1 MEVSLSASEALERSC
16 YVSRQSFISLTT
28 AVCFLT
34 TCTGCSVL
42 CTEMLADMVSF
53 QQNRQGGQIHFQNI
67 FLGYSFSL
75 FQLMYFWERTTR
87 CSTSKPNCEPVE
99 RYHVVLQQHRASSCT
114 REQQRLTAACCDI
127 LYTWAT
133 PSTQMPAAEKQFL
146 RSLNQTYI

>member
-1 MEVSLSASEALERSC
+1 MEVSLRASEALEWSC

-34 TCTGCSVL
+34 TCTGRSVL

-87 CSTSKPNCEPVE
+87 CSTSKPNREPAE
-99 RYHVVLQQHRASSCT
+99 RNHVVLQQHRASSCT
-114 REQQRLTAACCDI
+114 REQQCLTAACCDI